1 MKPIKKEYLEEL
13 HLFVCENII
22 FSLKEVLKKVWY
34 NVDEYDINVSFQEEK
49 KAELEKI
56 LNKIKQEWY
65 LEWKFYI

>member
-22 FSLKEVLKKVWY
+22 SSMKAVLKKVWY

-49 KAELEKI
+49 KVELEKI